1 MSKSFCSQ
9 CVASIT
15 AALKVPKPIW
25 TYDLLFD
32 TITWNDEPLQQ
43 IVDCPGCGESILRLV
58 AVRDAYFTGK
68 SVLPAETELWKTYL
82 RGYGK
87 WPFFSRT
94 RLDKDQE
101 RILNKRR
108 REISVLCVSDAKRV
122 NELTFDPSAKLQ
134 YDVFRDAVHWSDEGY
149 EAVCDTCRDHIGC
162 VLMARQRYLDMK
174 RPLPALLRIWETFQ
188 SRHPRW
194 PGFQRLLLSD
204 EQRKNIEELRAAG
217 AEDLFKQLNP

>member
-1 MSKSFCSQ
+1 MSPSFCSQ
-9 CVASIT
+9 CVTAIT

-43 IVDCPGCGESILRLV
+43 IADCPRCGDSILRLV
-58 AVRDAYFTGK
+58 AVRNASFSG
-68 SVLPAETELWKTYL
+68 SPVLPSETELWKTFQ
-82 RGYGK
+82 RAYGK

-94 RLDKDQE
+94 RLDKDQQ
-101 RILNKRR
+101 RILTKRR
-108 REISVLCVSDAKRV
+108 QEISVLCVTDAKRI
-122 NELTFDPSAKLQ
+122 NELTFDPSARLQ

-149 EAVCDTCRDHIGC
+149 DSVCETCRDHLGG
-162 VLMARQRYLDMK
+162 VLVARQRYLDLK
-174 RPLPALLRIWETFQ
+174 RPLPALLRLWESFQ

-204 EQRKNIEELRAAG
+204 EQKQQIEQLRAAG
-217 AEDLFKQLNP
+217 AEDLFRQLNP